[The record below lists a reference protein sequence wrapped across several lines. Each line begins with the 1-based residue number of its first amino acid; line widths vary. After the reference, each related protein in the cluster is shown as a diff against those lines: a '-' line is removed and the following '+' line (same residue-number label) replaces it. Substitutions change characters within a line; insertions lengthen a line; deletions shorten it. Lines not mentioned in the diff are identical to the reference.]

1 MVSIDGEGGD
11 QVTKSWALA
20 PFNSGHLTTKA
31 GLIVI
36 LHMGVNSL
44 GQVCQNLLLGSLG
57 PQLTLTYGLVPKF
70 NG

>member
-1 MVSIDGEGGD
+1 MEKGETK
-11 QVTKSWALA
+11 VTKSWALA
-20 PFNSGHLTTKA
+20 PFNSGPLTTKA

-44 GQVCQNLLLGSLG
+44 GQVCQNFLLGSLG
-57 PQLTLTYGLVPKF
+57 PQLTLMYGLVPKF